1 MAEDVDG
8 FAAAVEQAMELAPAL
23 PVRGATAEQL
33 ALLPETGRITRDQ
46 VEALPRGRGRP
57 PGASNRRTAAWR
69 DYLLSRYTHPLET
82 LMAIQST
89 PVDVLAAEL
98 GCKQIEAL
106 AIIKS
111 AAAEAAPYMESKMA
125 TVIDATNTQRV
136 AIIMPGLNVPAG
148 ATAEQLEAAAL
159 DPDGLDFE
167 FMPSARPSGS
177 QVGLIEDG
185 SKVG

>member
-1 MAEDVDG
+1 MAEDVEG
-8 FAAAVEQAMELAPAL
+8 FASAVAQAMELAPAL

-89 PVDVLAAEL
+89 PADVLAAEL
-98 GCKQIEAL
+98 GCKPVEAL

-125 TVIDATNTQRV
+125 TIVDATNTQRV
-136 AIIMPGLNVPAG
+136 AIIMPGLNVAPG
-148 ATAEQLEAAAL
+148 ATAAELEAYAL
-159 DPDGLDFE
+159 DPEALDFDI
-167 FMPSARPSGS
+167 MPSAKPAGS
-177 QVGLIEDG
+177 QVAALEDG
-185 SKVG
+185 SKVE